1 MSDDLVI
8 DMVCKVFGGKYKH
21 CVGVLKEINNAFC
34 KVELTRNIKKNEVFS
49 PVKLQKV
56 KKSFIKKYDEPLI
69 VEMPTM
75 EDIKVVEHF
84 PDENPDLLNYI
95 ENELDKKE
103 PASTMA
109 VEIEEVAPEPEPDA
123 VIPDP
128 VLEAGEEI
136 TENHVIR
143 KTLSMDEANKIEVE
157 NLKLREH
164 LATYKHYKID
174 EIIKELA
181 ELRVDYKFLY
191 EEWEAKDAEIIRLTK
206 MLSSNELNVIQ

>member
-56 KKSFIKKYDEPLI
+56 KKSFIKKYNEPLI

-75 EDIKVVEHF
+75 DDIKVVEHF

-95 ENELDKKE
+95 ENELDKQE
-103 PASTMA
+103 PPSTME
-109 VEIEEVAPEPEPDA
+109 VEIEEVAPEPAPEPVPAPSGADTL
-123 VIPDP
+123 VPDP
-128 VLEAGEEI
+128 VLED
-136 TENHVIR
+136 TED
-143 KTLSMDEANKIEVE
+143 KKLAVE

-164 LATYKHYKID
+164 LATYQHYKID

-191 EEWEAKDAEIIRLTK
+191 EEWEAKDSEIIRLTK
-206 MLSSNELNVIQ
+206 MLSDKIQ